1 MGAHKFNQDLNEWM
15 NVSNV
20 TNMERMFKEAKSFN
34 GRIDNWNVESVTAI
48 RWNVSLMQMNF
59 QQDLSK
65 WKIKKN
71 VIEKP

>member
-1 MGAHKFNQDLNEWM
+1 MNEW

-34 GRIDNWNVESVTAI
+34 GRIDNWNVESVTELDETFLYA
-48 RWNVSLMQMNF
+48 NDF

>member
-1 MGAHKFNQDLNEWM
+1 MN

-34 GRIDNWNVESVTAI
+34 GRIDNWNVESVTELDETFLYA
-48 RWNVSLMQMNF
+48 NDF
-59 QQDLSK
+59 QQDLSN

-71 VIEKP
+71 VIEKPSIYI